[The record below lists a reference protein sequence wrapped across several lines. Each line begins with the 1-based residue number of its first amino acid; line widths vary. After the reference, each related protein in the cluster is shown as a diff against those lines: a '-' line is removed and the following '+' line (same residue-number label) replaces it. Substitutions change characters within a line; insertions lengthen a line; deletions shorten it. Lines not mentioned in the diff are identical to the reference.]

1 MTNMR
6 SKKAIRKIAV
16 SGVRAN
22 VKKYMSLIWAVVLT
36 TMLFS
41 SLFTIGGSM
50 INEMKLGSMR
60 AFGTEAHSVI
70 KGLTESEYN
79 QIKNDSEVKDAS
91 YRIIVGRESTNEIAD
106 ICYIEPKDAKLRF
119 CNPEKGRLPK
129 KVNEIATSD
138 LVLDSLDVPHDI
150 GTEFDMAVNVK
161 DKVITEH
168 FVLCG
173 FYRGDSLAPIQ
184 QALVSKSFQKKYAEN
199 GRLTADITFEND
211 DNIEEKTQNIIHRYG
226 LDNSASYD
234 VNVAYFSGGIDESV
248 IAFGGLILLVFFLAG
263 YLIIYNIFDINI
275 VSDMQEYG
283 LLKSIG
289 TTQNQIKKVVKKRA
303 RIVSFV
309 GIPIG
314 LSLGIGVGSY
324 LLPMVSNSFATVN
337 VDKGA
342 LHLNVWIILLT
353 SLFSYFT
360 VMFSAGRP
368 CKKAAK
374 VSPIENIRCATKVNK
389 KGKPKKKML
398 VVIMSMSLSLV
409 ILNSVLGFVGG
420 FNMDEYVKD
429 LVIADFTIQSKSLDD
444 DTYTEKN
451 LEGVDEELVNELQDK
466 KGIRDIG
473 KVYVCGSNQMFT
485 DDDWAKLENGI
496 LSNDL
501 VKQKLVGDKTTP
513 ENESS
518 SVNQIE
524 ETKKKKVLDGFT
536 YGMNEYAV
544 SKLKVIKTIDGN
556 KKIDWDK
563 FNSGKYVLI
572 TRWCYD
578 EWYQDEDM
586 YVNFFEPGDK
596 INLTSQAPEYEVMK
610 EVKEQSG
617 YSYSYAT
624 YEGHPWEEYEVYG
637 IVEIPQ
643 ELGMRSFGDFCL
655 NYVLPEDDYI
665 SLNGN
670 RGMLRTILD
679 VDNNKVDE
687 YNTWLNNYVENV
699 NTELSVKSK
708 ESEIDKYE
716 HISKMIRVIGL
727 FLALILGF
735 IGLMNFANTIVTS
748 IIVRSRE
755 LAMLSAVGMTK
766 KQQNRRLMK
775 EGAVYFVWTAI
786 MSVIITSILSLMVLK
801 PFMSIFPMFD
811 WQFTL
816 LPIAIS
822 LPFILLLVV
831 SIPRITYNK
840 LSKNSIADRLRE
852 Q

>member
-1 MTNMR
+1 
-6 SKKAIRKIAV
+6 
-16 SGVRAN
+16 
-22 VKKYMSLIWAVVLT
+22 
-36 TMLFS
+36 
-41 SLFTIGGSM
+41 
-50 INEMKLGSMR
+50 
-60 AFGTEAHSVI
+60 
-70 KGLTESEYN
+70 
-79 QIKNDSEVKDAS
+79 
-91 YRIIVGRESTNEIAD
+91 
-106 ICYIEPKDAKLRF
+106 
-119 CNPEKGRLPK
+119 
-129 KVNEIATSD
+129 
-138 LVLDSLDVPHDI
+138 
-150 GTEFDMAVNVK
+150 
-161 DKVITEH
+161 
-168 FVLCG
+168 
-173 FYRGDSLAPIQ
+173 
-184 QALVSKSFQKKYAEN
+184 
-199 GRLTADITFEND
+199 
-211 DNIEEKTQNIIHRYG
+211 
-226 LDNSASYD
+226 
-234 VNVAYFSGGIDESV
+234 
-248 IAFGGLILLVFFLAG
+248 
-263 YLIIYNIFDINI
+263 
-275 VSDMQEYG
+275 
-283 LLKSIG
+283 
-289 TTQNQIKKVVKKRA
+289 
-303 RIVSFV
+303 
-309 GIPIG
+309 
-314 LSLGIGVGSY
+314 
-324 LLPMVSNSFATVN
+324 
-337 VDKGA
+337 
-342 LHLNVWIILLT
+342 
-353 SLFSYFT
+353 
-360 VMFSAGRP
+360 
-368 CKKAAK
+368 
-374 VSPIENIRCATKVNK
+374 
-389 KGKPKKKML
+389 
-398 VVIMSMSLSLV
+398 
-409 ILNSVLGFVGG
+409 
-420 FNMDEYVKD
+420 
-429 LVIADFTIQSKSLDD
+429 
-444 DTYTEKN
+444 
-451 LEGVDEELVNELQDK
+451 
-466 KGIRDIG
+466 
-473 KVYVCGSNQMFT
+473 
-485 DDDWAKLENGI
+485 
-496 LSNDL
+496 
-501 VKQKLVGDKTTP
+501 
-513 ENESS
+513 
-518 SVNQIE
+518 
-524 ETKKKKVLDGFT
+524 
-536 YGMNEYAV
+536 MNEYAV
-544 SKLKVIKTIDGN
+544 RKLKVIKTIEGN

-655 NYVLPEDDYI
+655 NYVLPENDYI

-687 YNTWLNNYVENV
+687 YNTWFNNYVENV

-708 ESEIDKYE
+708 ESEIGKYE
-716 HISKMIRVIGL
+716 HINKMIRVIGL

-786 MSVIITSILSLMVLK
+786 MSVIITSILSLTVLK